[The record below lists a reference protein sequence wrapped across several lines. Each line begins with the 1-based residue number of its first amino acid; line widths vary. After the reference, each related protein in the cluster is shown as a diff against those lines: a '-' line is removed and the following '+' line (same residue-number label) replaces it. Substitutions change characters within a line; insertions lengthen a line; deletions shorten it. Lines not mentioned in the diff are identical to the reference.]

1 MVTRSPPTGPEG
13 DAHAAHGEEALL
25 RKVREG
31 LRPEF
36 DVSRS
41 LGEESFGSLFLAREV
56 ALRRAVVVKV
66 LSGGNMRSPDVRRRF
81 EREMLA
87 AARISH
93 PNVVP
98 IFRVGA
104 LDDGTPYYV
113 QPYLGDCTLG
123 ERLEALRRFEPAQ
136 VRHVMRDIAGALAA
150 AHKLGIVHRGIH
162 PGAFRCEEGSARVL
176 LTDFGLSGLMESVRP
191 DDERLTPSGA
201 IFGSA
206 GYMSP
211 EQMLGRPATDRSD
224 IYALGLVA
232 WRLLSGGG
240 AGFPSPDTRP
250 PAQWQAWE
258 ETVGDP
264 ALTDLIRRCL
274 APDPHGRP
282 SAQDVVAE
290 SSGWDDGSR
299 SGAQEPARIW
309 AGLRRRRIPHA
320 LLIYTPSGWVV
331 LQVVD
336 QLVQQ
341 GLLDR
346 RAYLLTLA
354 TVVAGMPA
362 ALVLAWHHGARGAQ
376 RVTAAETWLL
386 GGIAL
391 AWMVTMAALWV
402 RT

>member
-1 MVTRSPPTGPEG
+1 MVGSSPPVGPQG
-13 DAHAAHGEEALL
+13 DGRAADGPEALL
-25 RKVREG
+25 ARVRED

-36 DVSRS
+36 DVSRH
-41 LGEESFGSLFLAREV
+41 LGRESFGSLFLAREV

-66 LSGGNMRSPDVRRRF
+66 FSGEHMQAPDVRRRF

-123 ERLEALRRFEPAQ
+123 ERLDALRRFEPAQ
-136 VRHVMRDIAGALAA
+136 VRQVMRDIAGALVA

-162 PGAFRCEEGSARVL
+162 PGAFRCEESSGRVL
-176 LTDFGLSGLMESVRP
+176 LTDFGLSGLMESVRS
-191 DDERLTPSGA
+191 DDDRLTPSGA

-224 IYALGLVA
+224 VYALGLVA
-232 WRLLSGGG
+232 WRLLTG
-240 AGFPSPDTRP
+240 AAPGFPSPQTKP
-250 PAQWQAWE
+250 EIQWQAWE
-258 ETVGDP
+258 ESVGEP
-264 ALTDLIRRCL
+264 QLTELIHRCL
-274 APDPHGRP
+274 ALD
-282 SAQDVVAE
+282 
-290 SSGWDDGSR
+290 
-299 SGAQEPARIW
+299 
-309 AGLRRRRIPHA
+309 PHA
-320 LLIYTPSGWVV
+320 LLIYAPSGWVV

-341 GLLDR
+341 GLLER
-346 RAYLLTLA
+346 TAYLMTLA
-354 TVVAGMPA
+354 TVLAGMPA
-362 ALVLAWHHGARGAQ
+362 ALVVAWHHGARGTQ
-376 RVTAAETWLL
+376 RVTAAEKWLL
-386 GGIAL
+386 GAIAL
-391 AWMVTMAALWV
+391 AWMIAVAAVW
-402 RT
+402 RGA

>member
-1 MVTRSPPTGPEG
+1 MVRSSPPAGPEG
-13 DAHAAHGEEALL
+13 SMRAADGDGSIL

-31 LRPEF
+31 LEPEF
-36 DVSRS
+36 RVSRY

-66 LSGGNMRSPDVRRRF
+66 LAGRHMQAPDVRRRF
-81 EREMLA
+81 QREMLA
-87 AARISH
+87 VARISH

-113 QPYLGDCTLG
+113 QPYLGECTLG

-162 PGAFRCEEGSARVL
+162 PGAVRCEEGSARVL
-176 LTDFGLSGLMESVRP
+176 LTDFGLSGLMEPVRGE
-191 DDERLTPSGA
+191 DESLTPSGA

-224 IYALGLVA
+224 IYALGLVT
-232 WRLLSGGG
+232 WRLLSGAGP
-240 AGFPSPDTRP
+240 GFPSPEARE

-258 ETVGDP
+258 ETVGDAP
-264 ALTDLIRRCL
+264 LTDLIRRCL
-274 APDPHGRP
+274 ALDPHGRP
-282 SAQDVVAE
+282 GAQDVVAE
-290 SSGWDDGSR
+290 LSAGDDARQS
-299 SGAQEPARIW
+299 ALPEPARIW

-320 LLIYTPSGWVV
+320 LLIYAPSGWVV

-341 GLLDR
+341 GLLER
-346 RAYLLTLA
+346 TAYLMTLTTVLA
-354 TVVAGMPA
+354 GVPA
-362 ALVLAWHHGARGAQ
+362 ALVIAWHHGARGAQ
-376 RVTAAETWLL
+376 RVTAAEKWLL
-386 GGIAL
+386 GAIVLG
-391 AWMVTMAALWV
+391 WMVAMAAVW
-402 RT
+402 RGA